1 MLHTWHSDPPSKVL
15 HSDRRLPRVRRVALQ
30 MRMPWT
36 QKMTLRGRTRHTMTS
51 APAKRRLP
59 SPSDARLRRDA
70 VLRADVHF
78 GAQTVRSLGAP
89 PVGSRMQPD
98 GMPSVSGMHRTHAL
112 CVVRSGERVWVRESM
127 LTGCAD

>member
-1 MLHTWHSDPPSKVL
+1 MLGFLWLQPAREISRTKVC
-15 HSDRRLPRVRRVALQ
+15 A
-30 MRMPWT
+30 
-36 QKMTLRGRTRHTMTS
+36 
-51 APAKRRLP
+51 APCFL
-59 SPSDARLRRDA
+59 
-70 VLRADVHF
+70 

-89 PVGSRMQPD
+89 PVGARMQPD